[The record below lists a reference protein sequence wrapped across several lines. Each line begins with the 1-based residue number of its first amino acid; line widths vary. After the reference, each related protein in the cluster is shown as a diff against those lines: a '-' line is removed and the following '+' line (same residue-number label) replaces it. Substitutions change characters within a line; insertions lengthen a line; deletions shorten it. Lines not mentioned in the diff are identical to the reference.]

1 MIVQWCCRGMRN
13 LTVAEVEHI
22 LGDQVGLTC
31 PYWPSRGPLR
41 YDIALSRLTENHLDL
56 HVNHYDAIDPDTA
69 MPVSKIT
76 PFISLSAGCVTV
88 TGCYARTNASGVDA
102 WRLDF
107 ATDGGRHPGWIFTC
121 WVFVGINRAPGIE
134 AVAEEVRELNHARR
148 YSAYFVEGEVA
159 AKINV
164 ASRQILCAEYSASG
178 RALARSRRSLR
189 QQRLRAPS
197 GGAQRTTDA
206 LMLAPA
212 LWDALILDPE
222 VLERRGSFFS
232 MYVESLA
239 QVLDPDVDDLI
250 RQAEL
255 GVSAATATVKLTV
268 SHP

>member
-69 MPVSKIT
+69 MPISKIT
-76 PFISLSAGCVTV
+76 PFISLSAGCVDRHRLL
-88 TGCYARTNASGVDA
+88 RTNVMHPARRTA
-102 WRLDF
+102 LDF

-164 ASRQILCAEYSASG
+164 ASRQILCAEYWRPAG
-178 RALARSRRSLR
+178 RSLVRTGLCVNNGFVHPAAVRNER
-189 QQRLRAPS
+189 Q
-197 GGAQRTTDA
+197 
-206 LMLAPA
+206 ML
-212 LWDALILDPE
+212 
-222 VLERRGSFFS
+222 
-232 MYVESLA
+232 
-239 QVLDPDVDDLI
+239 
-250 RQAEL
+250 
-255 GVSAATATVKLTV
+255 
-268 SHP
+268 